1 MTVSVVVNNPA
12 QTISLDM
19 IQEQPTQVLSLLMA
33 GTISLSAIVSN
44 GTVTITSPL
53 GLGTLSLQR
62 QPRSEIDML
71 LDQGGMVIDFMLNEY
86 IWKV

>member
-19 IQEQPTQVLSLLMA
+19 LQEQATQSLSL
-33 GTISLSAIVSN
+33 IVTT
-44 GTVTITSPL
+44 GTVAL
-53 GLGTLSLQR
+53 AR
-62 QPRSEIDML
+62 QPRSALDML
-71 LDQGGMVIDFMLNEY
+71 LDESGVVLDFLLDGY

>member
-19 IQEQPTQVLSLLMA
+19 LQEQAAQSLSL
-33 GTISLSAIVSN
+33 IVTT
-44 GTVTITSPL
+44 GTVAL
-53 GLGTLSLQR
+53 AR
-62 QPRSEIDML
+62 QPRSALDML
-71 LDQGGMVIDFMLNEY
+71 LDESGVVLDFLLDGY

>member
-19 IQEQPTQVLSLLMA
+19 LQEQPTQSLSLV
-33 GTISLSAIVSN
+33 VST
-44 GTVTITSPL
+44 GYVAL
-53 GLGTLSLQR
+53 AR
-62 QPRSEIDML
+62 QPRSELDML
-71 LDQGGMVIDFMLNEY
+71 LDESGVVLDFLLDGY

>member
-1 MTVSVVVNNPA
+1 MTVSVTVNNPA

-19 IQEQPTQVLSLLMA
+19 VQEQATQSLSL
-33 GTISLSAIVSN
+33 IVSN
-44 GTVTITSPL
+44 GSVSIA
-53 GLGTLSLQR
+53 R

-71 LDQGGMVIDFMLNEY
+71 LDESGMVLDFLLNEY

>member
-19 IQEQPTQVLSLLMA
+19 LQEQATQSLSLVI
-33 GTISLSAIVSN
+33 TT
-44 GTVTITSPL
+44 GTVAL
-53 GLGTLSLQR
+53 AR
-62 QPRSEIDML
+62 QPRSELDML
-71 LDQGGMVIDFMLNEY
+71 LDESGIVLDFLLDGY

>member
-19 IQEQPTQVLSLLMA
+19 LQEQATQSLSLVV
-33 GTISLSAIVSN
+33 TT
-44 GTVTITSPL
+44 GTVAL
-53 GLGTLSLQR
+53 AR
-62 QPRSEIDML
+62 QPRSALDML
-71 LDQGGMVIDFMLNEY
+71 LDESGIVLDFLLDGY

>member
-19 IQEQPTQVLSLLMA
+19 LQEQPTQSLSLA
-33 GTISLSAIVSN
+33 VSTGYVAIA
-44 GTVTITSPL
+44 
-53 GLGTLSLQR
+53 R
-62 QPRSEIDML
+62 KPRSTLDML
-71 LDQGGMVIDFMLNEY
+71 LDESGIVLDFLLDGY

>member
-19 IQEQPTQVLSLLMA
+19 LQEQPTQSLSLVV
-33 GTISLSAIVSN
+33 TT
-44 GTVTITSPL
+44 GTVAL
-53 GLGTLSLQR
+53 AR
-62 QPRSEIDML
+62 QPRSELDML
-71 LDQGGMVIDFMLNEY
+71 LDESGIVLDFLLDGY

>member
-19 IQEQPTQVLSLLMA
+19 LQEQPTQSLSLV
-33 GTISLSAIVSN
+33 VST
-44 GTVTITSPL
+44 GSVAL
-53 GLGTLSLQR
+53 AR
-62 QPRSEIDML
+62 QPRSELDML
-71 LDQGGMVIDFMLNEY
+71 LDESGVVLDFLLDGY

>member
-19 IQEQPTQVLSLLMA
+19 LQEQAAQSLSL
-33 GTISLSAIVSN
+33 IVTT
-44 GTVTITSPL
+44 GTVAL
-53 GLGTLSLQR
+53 AR
-62 QPRSEIDML
+62 QPRSALDML
-71 LDQGGMVIDFMLNEY
+71 LDESGVVLDFLIDGY

>member
-19 IQEQPTQVLSLLMA
+19 IQEQATQSLSL
-33 GTISLSAIVSN
+33 IVTT
-44 GTVTITSPL
+44 GTVAL
-53 GLGTLSLQR
+53 AR
-62 QPRSEIDML
+62 QPRSALDML
-71 LDQGGMVIDFMLNEY
+71 LDESGIVLDFLLDGY